1 MNRQKPFIVEFTGTP
16 EAGKTTILTLL
27 KQSLESSGFTVKV
40 YPESAEKSKSIFPR
54 DSYGKSKFD
63 AKFWMHLE
71 TLKNLV
77 EAPYQNYDI
86 ILFDRG
92 ALDEKFWINL
102 DACNGDFDDRII
114 YLSKLFDDVLPD
126 LLIVLKVSVDESLRR
141 RGGEGH
147 VVTRQFLERYNSLL
161 DLFVNSLKIN
171 KDIVCTD
178 NLENLN
184 KPS

>member
-1 MNRQKPFIVEFTGTP
+1 MDENTITLNQYNILGQKIDVDINKIRNNEKL
-16 EAGKTTILTLL
+16 EYVILKNFNVTN
-27 KQSLESSGFTVKV
+27 EIMV
-40 YPESAEKSKSIFPR
+40 I
-54 DSYGKSKFD
+54 
-63 AKFWMHLE
+63 LE

-92 ALDEKFWINL
+92 ALDEKFWINF

-147 VVTRQFLERYNSLL
+147 VVTREFLERYNALL
-161 DLFVNSLKIN
+161 NHFVNSLKIN

-178 NLENLN
+178 NMKVEEVLNVVVNSILENLN

>member
-114 YLSKLFDDVLPD
+114 YLSKLFD
-126 LLIVLKVSVDESLRR
+126 
-141 RGGEGH
+141 
-147 VVTRQFLERYNSLL
+147 VVTRQFLERYNALL

-178 NLENLN
+178 NMKVEEVLNVVVNSILENLN